1 MAAVPSIIGF
11 GELPLMGSYCIYRVF
26 YRFSPSPRFP
36 RSISNS
42 SMLVDLCF
50 FDDAN
55 LFMWAVVMA
64 SLNEGMCIDLH
75 LLRAWHLLL
84 LFVSSSSLWTAQRL
98 GFPPK

>member
-1 MAAVPSIIGF
+1 MVVVPSIIGF
-11 GELPLMGSYCIYRVF
+11 GELPLMGSYCIYRVSF
-26 YRFSPSPRFP
+26 IVSHLHHVSPLQVA
-36 RSISNS
+36 
-42 SMLVDLCF
+42 LVDLCF